1 MEKRYF
7 TIFLQGEE
15 NMITFYK
22 QYGVCRQGADYS
34 IPVALPFTLDGAVE
48 DGVG

>member
-7 TIFLQGEE
+7 TGFLRGEE

-22 QYGVCRQGADYS
+22 QSGVCRQGAGYPM
-34 IPVALPFTLDGAVE
+34 PVALLFTLVGAVGDGA
-48 DGVG
+48 G